1 MVLITA
7 GQDQDIIPAWCL
19 FRWAAKKFIDTE
31 LDITFKTFDLRI
43 FKKYFQHQG
52 LKIEVI
58 CRVEIKRLLIGIDII
73 AIRRKCRI
81 YIIDEA
87 EHRTPVIHR
96 KVYQLCGI
104 VKRRGYMVGIDAEMV
119 CIEFGK
125 VYTCKQPL

>member
-7 GQDQDIIPAWCL
+7 GQDQDIIPVRCL
-19 FRWAAKKFIDTE
+19 FRWAAKEFIDTE
-31 LDITFKTFDLRI
+31 LDITFETFDLRV
-43 FKKYFQHQG
+43 FKKHFQHQG

-58 CRVEIKRLLIGIDII
+58 YRVEIKRLFICINII
-73 AIRRKCRI
+73 AIRCKCRI
-81 YIIDEA
+81 YVIDEA

-96 KVYQLCGI
+96 KIYQLCGI

-125 VYTCKQPL
+125 VYTRK